1 MAAEARPW
9 VPLRLA
15 HSPEAAPLAF
25 VVLVG
30 LILAFTTPGFA
41 AVENLTAIAIQVSV
55 VGIVALAVNQ
65 VVLAGEIDV
74 STGSLLALCCFVY
87 GHVVNSEESIALALA
102 AALLTGGT
110 IGLINGLLVTRAAVP
125 SIITTLGTQLL
136 LRGSVLL
143 WAANGVLRIPAPAR
157 LFGLGTIIKLP
168 APLVILALTYGLF
181 ALISRHTSWGRDVL
195 AIGSNPRAARTVGLR
210 VRTVRLECFIA
221 SGLACGLASAVFF
234 GQIGQMQ
241 ATVATGFE
249 LQVIAA
255 VVLGGTRITGG
266 RGSASAPLIGAVLV
280 GLILNALTL
289 NNVPATFEQ
298 FVLGALILAA
308 IAIDALR
315 LRWASVA

>member
-1 MAAEARPW
+1 MTNTAAWAPA
-9 VPLRLA
+9 RLA
-15 HSPEAAPLAF
+15 HAPEAAPLAF

-41 AVENLTAIAIQVSV
+41 VVENLTAIAIQVSV
-55 VGIVALAVNQ
+55 VGIVGLAVNQ
-65 VVLAGEIDV
+65 VVLTGEIDV

-87 GHVVNSEESIALALA
+87 GHVVNSEESVVLALA
-102 AALLTGGT
+102 VALLTGGA
-110 IGLINGLLVTRAAVP
+110 IGLVNGLLVTRAAVP

-136 LRGSVLL
+136 LRGVVLL

-157 LFGLGTIIKLP
+157 LFGLGKVAVTPVPLII
-168 APLVILALTYGLF
+168 LVLVYGLF
-181 ALISRHTSWGRDVL
+181 TLVSRHTSWGRDVL
-195 AIGSNPRAARTVGLR
+195 AIGSNPRAARAVGLR
-210 VRTVRLECFIA
+210 VRGVRLECFIV

-234 GQIGQMQ
+234 GQIGQLQ

-289 NNVPATFEQ
+289 SNVPATYEQ
-298 FVLGALILAA
+298 FVLRALILAA
-308 IAIDALR
+308 ITIDALR
-315 LRWASVA
+315 LRWASAA